1 MTAHVEL
8 HGHLCRDPERRMS
21 NIRPMTSALLVV
33 QLGRGEDVPEWFA
46 LAAFGRLG
54 EALSKHVKGDAV
66 SVSGKLTKASWKTRD
81 GAERAGFSVLLDGI
95 GSVRTVG
102 TVVQR
107 DELDEALAE

>member
-8 HGHLCRDPERRMS
+8 HGHLCRPPERRMS

-54 EALSKHVKGDAV
+54 EALAKHAKGDAV

-102 TVVQR
+102 HSVVP
-107 DELDEALAE
+107 DELDEALAG